1 MKTNLTTPFSAGLE
15 GLNYDFSTLVLLKC
29 WAYICF
35 LLLRNKWQVRQLKN
49 NTRLL
54 TCNSVVKAQYSMLGF
69 SALAWA
75 GFSSGGS
82 PSVSKLIPVT
92 GRIQFLVVV
101 RLTTLLSCWM
111 LARKCSQL
119 WEAAARSLPTG
130 PWISA
135 KRRTSPVSDFPLVI
149 LRRKSSAFKGRV
161 ISILDYLPISKS
173 AMLYNITGMKSH
185 HIHSSGYIYRDGITN
200 LKGHL
205 RTLPTAGWDNPLLWI
220 LFCALWNIYQELW
233 LLPTR

>member
-15 GLNYDFSTLVLLKC
+15 SLNYDFSTLVLLKY

-49 NTRLL
+49 NTHLL
-54 TCNSVVKAQYSMLGF
+54 TCNSVVKAQCSMPGV

-75 GFSSGGS
+75 EFSSGGS
-82 PSVSKLIPVT
+82 TSFSKLIPVT
-92 GRIQFLVVV
+92 GRIQFVVVV

-119 WEAAARSLPTG
+119 WEAAGRSLPTG

-135 KRRTSPVSDFPLVI
+135 KQRTSPMSDFPFVI
-149 LRRKSSAFKGRV
+149 LRRKPSAFKGFV
-161 ISILDYLPISKS
+161 WLAYLTISLSWSRLCYITSQAWNLIVCTVQGIY
-173 AMLYNITGMKSH
+173 TGM
-185 HIHSSGYIYRDGITN
+185 G
-200 LKGHL
+200 
-205 RTLPTAGWDNPLLWI
+205 
-220 LFCALWNIYQELW
+220 
-233 LLPTR
+233 